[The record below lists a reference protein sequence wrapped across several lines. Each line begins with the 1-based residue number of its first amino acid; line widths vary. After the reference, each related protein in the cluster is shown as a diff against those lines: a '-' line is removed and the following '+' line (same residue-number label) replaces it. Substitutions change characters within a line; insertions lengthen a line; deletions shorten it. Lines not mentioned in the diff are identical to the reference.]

1 MAGGQ
6 RPARCPM
13 ALPLWKSET
22 WRCGATPWSLRRGPR
37 ARRNADCGSVGT
49 ASAGKSPARPRGDAL
64 SRGRSGRS
72 GGEKIGR
79 PPLETVAARG
89 HRVWFVRQLLAC
101 QCLAR
106 RNREGAAMRVA
117 LYARVSTADKDQH
130 PETQLRPLREHLA
143 ALGRTAEVE
152 PAGEYVDR
160 ASADD
165 LRGRRAWRRLLELAH
180 RRRVDLVVVWK
191 LDRAF
196 RSVLDGAT
204 TLQALRAAGCGLR
217 SLQEP
222 WIDTTTP
229 VGEAL
234 NHIPLAWAQL
244 EKRQLAERV
253 RAGMARARA
262 EGKALG
268 RPPRARPVTA
278 HPQWP
283 V

>member
-1 MAGGQ
+1 
-6 RPARCPM
+6 
-13 ALPLWKSET
+13 
-22 WRCGATPWSLRRGPR
+22 
-37 ARRNADCGSVGT
+37 
-49 ASAGKSPARPRGDAL
+49 
-64 SRGRSGRS
+64 
-72 GGEKIGR
+72 
-79 PPLETVAARG
+79 
-89 HRVWFVRQLLAC
+89 
-101 QCLAR
+101 
-106 RNREGAAMRVA
+106 MRVA

-130 PETQLRPLREHLA
+130 PETQLRPLREHLT
-143 ALGRTAEVE
+143 ALGRIEPVE
-152 PAGEYVDR
+152 PVGESVDR

-180 RRRVDLVVVWK
+180 RRRVDVVVVWK

-196 RSVLDGAT
+196 RSVLDGAN
-204 TLQALRAAGCGLR
+204 TLQALWATGCGLR

-234 NHIPLAWAQL
+234 YHITLAWAQL

-262 EGKALG
+262 EDKALG

-283 V
+283 AVVATPPTPR